1 MFGLPGNRDD
11 SHGSAA
17 SVPSVGDNVPVAD
30 AHVILQTIAS
40 TLDGI
45 DVAMC
50 AFDHEDRTLLWNRA
64 FLRFFPEHADHVYA
78 GEPYRHN
85 LRRFYEGRLAVDELP
100 SIDRYIDEGIARHR
114 GQHRPYTFRH
124 RGVWLQVASLAL
136 PDVGRVRVW
145 SRGTLPWL
153 SDTEEAAAQQNSTH
167 GVDNTEVF
175 EHVGDGV
182 MLTNAD
188 NRITWVNEHFVHMF
202 ALTKRA
208 AAINTQFEDVYR
220 GAWRD
225 HQGADRLLFENGLAT
240 LTENLRFAGAP
251 FELPLPGKRWVRVIE
266 QRRWDGVG
274 FFALVDISV
283 LKRQQQDL
291 IVAERLARES
301 QTQLAEKSRMLEAT
315 LALMEQGVMMVNAE
329 QVIEVCNRRAIEL
342 LGLPVELMAAKPTF
356 TQLLE
361 YQWSTNEFVN
371 TSEDLQQFIRAGGII
386 DQLQSYDRTRPNG
399 QVLEIQSV
407 PIKGG
412 GVLRT
417 YTDVT
422 ERKRAELTQHVLE
435 SQLREAQKL
444 EAIGTLASGIAH
456 DFNNIMAAILGN
468 VSLAQEAVGDG
479 KPAHVYLEQ
488 INKAGRRARSL
499 VQQILAFSRKQ
510 SDAFVSLSLQPLLE
524 ETVAML
530 RSTVGSS
537 VELRCVLPDRRLGV
551 MGNPTQLQQVLMN
564 LGTNAWQ
571 ALRGK
576 DGHIEVGVE
585 EVVLGQDGTPSQPAG
600 LAPGTYAHLWVS
612 DDGCGMDDETRE
624 RIFEPFFT
632 TKPVG
637 QGTGLGLAVAHGIVE
652 GHGGGI
658 AVESMVTKGSVF
670 NVYLPLVDHD
680 SEPMPLDTTDMK
692 PLRGHG
698 QHVLY
703 VDDDDVMAMMV
714 HGLLQ
719 RLGYRVTTTLDA
731 REAIAMVARD
741 PMGLDLVVTD
751 FNMPTCSGLDVV
763 RALSAIRP
771 DLPVAISSGY
781 ISDELRAGASALG
794 VCGLMQKEHT
804 LEELGALVHAALNA
818 RNQ

>member
-1 MFGLPGNRDD
+1 M
-11 SHGSAA
+11 
-17 SVPSVGDNVPVAD
+17 AD
-30 AHVILQTIAS
+30 AHVLLQTIAA
-40 TLDGI
+40 TLDGL

-50 AFDHEDRTLLWNRA
+50 AFDQEDRTLLWNRA
-64 FLRFFPEHADHVYA
+64 FLRFFPEHADHIHP
-78 GEPYRHN
+78 GEPYRQN
-85 LRRFYEGRLAVDELP
+85 LRRFYEGRLGVDELP

-114 GQHRPYTFRH
+114 MQHRPYTFRH

-153 SDTEEAAAQQNSTH
+153 SDTEETPTRQQSTQ

-202 ALTKRA
+202 ALTNKA
-208 AAINTQFEDVYR
+208 AGVDTQFEDVYR
-220 GAWRD
+220 GAWRN
-225 HQGADRLLFENGLAT
+225 HHSADRLLFDNGLAT

-251 FELPLPGKRWVRVIE
+251 FELPMPGKRWVRVIE
-266 QRRWDGVG
+266 QRRRDGVG
-274 FFALVDISV
+274 FFALVDISL
-283 LKRQQQDL
+283 LKRQQQEL
-291 IVAERLARES
+291 IAAERLARES
-301 QTQLAEKSRMLEAT
+301 QVQLAEKSRMLEAT
-315 LALMEQGVMMVNAE
+315 LELMEQGVMMVNAD
-329 QVIEVCNRRAIEL
+329 QVVQVCNRRAIEL

-356 TQLLE
+356 AQVLE
-361 YQWSTNEFVN
+361 FQWSTHEFVN
-371 TSEDLQQFIRAGGII
+371 TPDDVRQFVRAGGII
-386 DQLQSYDRTRPNG
+386 DQPQSYDRTRPNG

-422 ERKRAELTQHVLE
+422 KRKRAELTQRVLE

-444 EAIGTLASGIAH
+444 EAVGTLASGIAH

-479 KPAHVYLEQ
+479 NPAHVYLEQ

-499 VQQILAFSRKQ
+499 VQQILAFSHKQ
-510 SDAFVSLSLQPLLE
+510 SNAFVSLSLQPVLE

-537 VELRCVLPDRRLGV
+537 VQLHCVLPDRRLGV

-571 ALRGK
+571 ALRG
-576 DGHIEVGVE
+576 DGGHIEVGVE
-585 EVVLGQDGTPSQPAG
+585 EVVLGQDGPPSQPAG
-600 LAPGTYAHLWVS
+600 LAPGSYAHLWVS
-612 DDGCGMDDETRE
+612 DNGCGMDDETRE

-652 GHGGGI
+652 AHGGGI
-658 AVESMVTKGSVF
+658 AVESKV
-670 NVYLPLVDHD
+670 
-680 SEPMPLDTTDMK
+680 MK
-692 PLRGHG
+692 
-698 QHVLY
+698 
-703 VDDDDVMAMMV
+703 
-714 HGLLQ
+714 
-719 RLGYRVTTTLDA
+719 
-731 REAIAMVARD
+731 EAQAEKKTAHF
-741 PMGLDLVVTD
+741 P
-751 FNMPTCSGLDVV
+751 
-763 RALSAIRP
+763 A
-771 DLPVAISSGY
+771 
-781 ISDELRAGASALG
+781 
-794 VCGLMQKEHT
+794 
-804 LEELGALVHAALNA
+804 
-818 RNQ
+818 